1 MRRATHVAP
10 LRRLLVRRLSDGRDA
25 GREVADELKLGVD
38 EGRVGSFFSLGA
50 TERLKDGMPKSIKHD
65 HEVSKKDSV
74 LYRKITE
81 DLLLHIH
88 PGKSLNVMLEGPV
101 GCGKSVLLG
110 TAVSW
115 FRAKGGL
122 ALYVDTAK
130 DLVTGGTYKKDGS
143 GMWDTPEVAAHV
155 LQRFRTAHGEELVEK
170 LPSCHERLE
179 ELIAQGIDGSQN
191 PVDCLLHAM
200 QELREQRDTPVMF
213 AVDDYNALYGRSDYY
228 QAIGAHKL
236 KMILPGQLRVASSF
250 RLMESLPTPNCVV
263 LCATSAHAGVA
274 KGLKLPIQGGYILP
288 VPLLSQAEMDLCLQY
303 YSRNNIL
310 HMDLDDRE
318 GLQKLFVLVD
328 GNGFELKKRC
338 MSP

>member
-1 MRRATHVAP
+1 MRGARHGGA
-10 LRRLLVRRLSDGRDA
+10 LRRLLVRSLSDKREA
-25 GREVADELKLGVD
+25 GGEVVEELKLGVD

-50 TERLKDGMPKSIKHD
+50 SERLKDGVPRSIKHD
-65 HEVSKKDSV
+65 LEVSKKDSV
-74 LYRKITE
+74 LYRKITQ
-81 DLLLHIH
+81 DLLLHIQ
-88 PGKSLNVMLEGPV
+88 PGKSLNVMLDGPV

-122 ALYVDTAK
+122 ALYLDTAK
-130 DLVTGGTYKKDGS
+130 DLVTGGTYRKGES
-143 GMWDTPEVAAHV
+143 GMWDTPEVASGV
-155 LQRFRTAHGEELVEK
+155 LQRFRTAHGGELAEK
-170 LPSCHERLE
+170 LPSCHERVE
-179 ELIAQGIDGSQN
+179 ELVAQGIEGSEH
-191 PVDCLLHAM
+191 PVDCLLNAM
-200 QELREQRDTPVMF
+200 QELRDQRDVPVMF

-288 VPLLSQAEMDLCLQY
+288 VPLLSQVEMDLCLKY
-303 YSRNNIL
+303 YSKNNIL
-310 HMDLDDRE
+310 HVDLDNEEELR
-318 GLQKLFVLVD
+318 KLFVLVD
-328 GNGFELKKRC
+328 GNGFELKKMC